1 MMSSSNLSQNQ
12 SLRKSGPTLQTVLS
26 QTLTSRVFGQTS
38 PKAVKPQSS
47 IVNRSAVSPG
57 LPATAQQQRTSPMM
71 RTLEAVR
78 TNHSKSPKN
87 HIIIKTNKFLFK
99 NIQPLEP

>member
-1 MMSSSNLSQNQ
+1 MMMSSNLSQNQ
-12 SLRKSGPTLQTVLS
+12 SLRKPTLQTVLS
-26 QTLTSRVFGQTS
+26 QTLTSRVVLGQTS
-38 PKAVKPQSS
+38 PKAVKLQSS

-57 LPATAQQQRTSPMM
+57 LPAAAQQQRTSPMM
-71 RTLEAVR
+71 RTLDR
-78 TNHSKSPKN
+78 TNHSKSPKNHN